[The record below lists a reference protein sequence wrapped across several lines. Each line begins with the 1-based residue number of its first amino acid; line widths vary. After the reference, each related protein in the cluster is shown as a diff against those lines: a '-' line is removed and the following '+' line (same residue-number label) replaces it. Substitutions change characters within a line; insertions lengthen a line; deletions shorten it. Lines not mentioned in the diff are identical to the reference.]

1 MSSIL
6 GSFKNTAALQ
16 NNQNYKVV
24 LIPYTDIKEAEINR
38 TLKHID
44 ELAEDIKNDGL
55 EQPLV
60 VRKIH
65 HDQYRYELV
74 AGHRRFNAICK
85 NIQDG
90 DTTYRSIP
98 CVIKNY
104 DDEEE
109 AHRRKLMNN
118 LNIEGYSNGE
128 KLEAIEWLIDYYKR
142 KKAEKGTEMPGRV
155 RELVAQASGLKP
167 TQVGTYQKV
176 IDHAIPEVKEKIHAG
191 ELAIN
196 AAAELADMPE
206 EDQIMFIQE
215 NDGDITLKTVKEYQ
229 GMITDN
235 TSDMIYRKKRK

>member
-90 DTTYRSIP
+90 DTTYRFLVLSRIMMMR
-98 CVIKNY
+98 K
-104 DDEEE
+104 
-109 AHRRKLMNN
+109 RRIAEN
-118 LNIEGYSNGE
+118 L
-128 KLEAIEWLIDYYKR
+128 
-142 KKAEKGTEMPGRV
+142 
-155 RELVAQASGLKP
+155 
-167 TQVGTYQKV
+167 
-176 IDHAIPEVKEKIHAG
+176 
-191 ELAIN
+191 
-196 AAAELADMPE
+196 
-206 EDQIMFIQE
+206 
-215 NDGDITLKTVKEYQ
+215 
-229 GMITDN
+229 
-235 TSDMIYRKKRK
+235 